1 VLARPVPILIQTHCL
16 PAGDIVTAADTRPT
30 TRIDLSNPENWH
42 GAVPTEEFTRLRRE
56 APVAWNERS
65 DGHKGFW
72 AVTRYDDIVAVSGNV
87 NVFSSRNGVI
97 SLDDFDAQQNDARRT
112 LLEMDP
118 PQHMAMRRIAA
129 PGFSPKAVA
138 ALEASV
144 RATARQ
150 LVDEVVNLP
159 SVDVVS
165 VLAKQ
170 LPIFTLCRL
179 LGVPE
184 NRRDD
189 MVRWSDLLIG
199 SDDPDFVDP
208 AAAAYPEAERRLLPF
223 GHPASLDAFE
233 LGLKLAAARRA
244 QAAEDV
250 VTRLAQGTYDGRQ
263 LTEQEFCN
271 YFLMLV
277 VAGNET
283 TRHSISHGIK
293 AFADFPDQWQR
304 FRSGAVDSK
313 VAADEIFR
321 WASPVHFVRRIATT
335 DTELAGVRIAAGDK
349 VAMYFV
355 SGNRDAAH
363 FHDPHRF
370 IVDRTPNEHM
380 AFGRGGP
387 HFCLGTHAAKLQ
399 VRILLEEMAKRI
411 TSIELTGPAD
421 RLRSNH
427 VHGIKHLPAAF
438 IGAPSLE

>member
-1 VLARPVPILIQTHCL
+1 VTTA
-16 PAGDIVTAADTRPT
+16 DIRPT
-30 TRIDLSNPENWH
+30 TRIDLSDPDNWH
-42 GAVPTEEFTRLRRE
+42 RAVPAEEFTWLRRE

-65 DGHKGFW
+65 DGHRGFW
-72 AVTRYDDIVAVSGNV
+72 AVTRYDDIVSISGNV

-97 SLDDFDAQQNDARRT
+97 SLDDFDAEQSDARRT
-112 LLEMDP
+112 LLEMDA
-118 PQHMAMRRIAA
+118 PQHMAMRRITAS
-129 PGFSPKAVA
+129 GFMPKAVA

-144 RATARQ
+144 RETARQ
-150 LVDEVVNLP
+150 LVDTVLNLP

-189 MVRWSDLLIG
+189 MIRWSDLLIG
-199 SDDPDFVDP
+199 SDDPDFIDP
-208 AAAAYPEAERRLLPF
+208 AAAAYPEAQRRLLPF

-233 LGLKLAAARRA
+233 LGLELAKARRV

-250 VTRLAQGTYDGRQ
+250 VTRLAHGTYDGRE

-283 TRHSISHGIK
+283 TRHSISHGMK

-304 FRSGAVDSK
+304 FRSGTVDSK
-313 VAADEIFR
+313 VAAEEIFR
-321 WASPVHFVRRIATT
+321 WASPVHFVRRIAVT
-335 DTELAGVRIAAGDK
+335 DTELAGVSIAAGDK
-349 VAMYFV
+349 VAMYFT
-355 SGNRDAAH
+355 SGNRDEAH
-363 FHDPHRF
+363 FADPHRF
-370 IVDRTPNEHM
+370 IIDRTPNQHM

-387 HFCLGTHAAKLQ
+387 HFCLGNHVARLQ
-399 VRILLEEMAKRI
+399 VRILLEEMAKRV
-411 TSIELTGPAD
+411 TSIELTGPVD

-427 VHGIKHLPAAF
+427 VHGLKHLPVAF
-438 IGAPSLE
+438 A

>member
-1 VLARPVPILIQTHCL
+1 MTHL
-16 PAGDIVTAADTRPT
+16 PT
-30 TRIDLSNPENWH
+30 TRIDLADPDHWH
-42 GAVPTEEFTRLRRE
+42 QAVPAAEFTRLRRE
-56 APVAWNERS
+56 SPVAWNERT

-72 AVTRYDDIVAVSGNV
+72 AVTRYDDIVAVSGNA

-97 SLDDFDAQQNDARRT
+97 SLDDFDAEQNDARRT
-112 LLEMDP
+112 LLEMDA
-118 PQHMAMRRIAA
+118 PQHMAMRRITAS
-129 PGFSPKAVA
+129 GFMPKAVA

-144 RATARQ
+144 RETVKQ
-150 LVDEVVNLP
+150 LVDTVVNQP

-165 VLAKQ
+165 VLARQ
-170 LPIFTLCRL
+170 LPIITICRL

-184 NRRDD
+184 DRRDD
-189 MVRWSDLLIG
+189 MIRWSDLLIG

-208 AAAAYPEAERRLLPF
+208 AAAAYPEAQRRLLPF

-233 LGLKLAAARRA
+233 LGLQLAEARRS
-244 QAAEDV
+244 QAADDI
-250 VTRLAQGTYDGRQ
+250 VTRLAHGTYDGRQ

-321 WASPVHFVRRIATT
+321 WASPVHFVRRIAVT
-335 DTELAGVRIAAGDK
+335 DTELAGVRISAGDK
-349 VAMYFV
+349 VAMYYA
-355 SGNRDAAH
+355 SGNRDEAH
-363 FHDPHRF
+363 FGDPHRF
-370 IVDRTPNEHM
+370 VIDRTPNQHM

-387 HFCLGTHAAKLQ
+387 HFCLGNHVARLQ
-399 VRILLEEMAKRI
+399 VRVLLEEMAQRVA
-411 TSIELTGPAD
+411 SIELTGPVD

-427 VHGIKHLPAAF
+427 VHGLKHLPAAF
-438 IGAPSLE
+438 TAARS